1 MAEKVLIIGSGPAG
15 LTAAIYAARAG
26 LAPLMIEGMERGGQ
40 LMLTTEV
47 ENYPGFPDGIMGPE
61 LMDNFRKQAER
72 FGTRIVSSD
81 VTRVDF
87 SNRPFRAW
95 VGDELFEAES
105 VIISTGA
112 SARWLGVPGE
122 DALRGYGVSACA
134 TCDGFFFREKELAV
148 VGGGDS
154 AMEEALFLTRFA
166 SKVTI
171 IHRRDEFRA
180 SNIMVRR
187 ALENPKIEVIWD
199 TVVEAVNGD
208 TEVTGLTLRNVK
220 TDEGSEFAVDGVF
233 VAIGH
238 TPNTSIF
245 QESAGVGRGRVHSH
259 RRGHDDLGRGRLRGW
274 RRRRPR
280 LPASHHRCRHG
291 LRRRPRRRAFLG
303 IARTLRWNWPH
314 GPGVAPC
321 REHAKGHTRMGQ
333 NTITATDANFD
344 QVIGD
349 ATPTLVDFWAE
360 WCGPCKMMDRPLS
373 ELATEKAGA
382 LNIAKLNVDEN
393 QQAAM
398 NYGVMSIPTMIV
410 FQNGEEKKRLVGA
423 RSKAQLETEIAEFLN

>member
-81 VTRVDF
+81 VTRVDL

-122 DALRGYGVSACA
+122 DTLRGYGVSACA

-220 TDEGSEFAVDGVF
+220 TDEGSELAVDGVF

-245 QESAGVGRGRVHSH
+245 Q
-259 RRGHDDLGRGRLRGW
+259 D
-274 RRRRPR
+274 
-280 LPASHHRCRHG
+280 
-291 LRRRPRRRAFLG
+291 
-303 IARTLRWNWPH
+303 
-314 GPGVAPC
+314 
-321 REHAKGHTRMGQ
+321 
-333 NTITATDANFD
+333 
-344 QVIGD
+344 
-349 ATPTLVDFWAE
+349 
-360 WCGPCKMMDRPLS
+360 
-373 ELATEKAGA
+373 
-382 LNIAKLNVDEN
+382 
-393 QQAAM
+393 
-398 NYGVMSIPTMIV
+398 
-410 FQNGEEKKRLVGA
+410 
-423 RSKAQLETEIAEFLN
+423 QLELDEAGYILTGEDTMTSVEGVFAGGDVVDHVYRQAVTAAGMGCAAALDAERFLVSLEP